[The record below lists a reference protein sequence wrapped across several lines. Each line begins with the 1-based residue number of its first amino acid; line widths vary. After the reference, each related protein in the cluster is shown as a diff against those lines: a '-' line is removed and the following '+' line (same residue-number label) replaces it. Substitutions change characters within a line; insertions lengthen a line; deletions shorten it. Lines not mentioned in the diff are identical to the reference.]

1 VRYSVQEW
9 PTGGFVI
16 IPSGQPPL
24 PVIFASHREAQ
35 DYADALSAQDRADAP
50 ATLPLRSRYAA
61 APRRGRDDL
70 SLSHRCPRLARASHQ
85 GLRSPPGDEHRPP
98 EKVSSVSCVH

>member
-1 VRYSVQEW
+1 MRYSVQEW

-50 ATLPLRSRYAA
+50 ATLP
-61 APRRGRDDL
+61 RRGRDDL